1 LLAFILTKALEWEEN
16 KAEVIAWVQAQKAA
30 FLRRAKARVVA
41 NRTEK
46 WLIPL
51 YTDFMTSALLP
62 VYPTLLE
69 IGLVEEVRSAIED
82 TPLDEDPSAEATQ
95 VALAKISEF
104 VDSWRQKHD
113 AALVGLV
120 QRVPIFKN
128 LEITQETLLNANTT
142 FECELCRAKGLMY
155 PHVLA
160 HPCNLQPLKRFSY
173 FSNKHYAWTPS
184 YWEKEEKQDVGTQ
197 SQKEVPGS
205 YVKKL
210 LGHIRPLSTGH
221 LRFSEACYHHILQL
235 LQVLGLPH
243 DTTSRFLNSMAP
255 RVECHCTCYHHY
267 RSSAVPVVTWPKL
280 VSPTMTVSLTHP

>member
-1 LLAFILTKALEWEEN
+1 
-16 KAEVIAWVQAQKAA
+16 
-30 FLRRAKARVVA
+30 
-41 NRTEK
+41 
-46 WLIPL
+46 
-51 YTDFMTSALLP
+51 
-62 VYPTLLE
+62 
-69 IGLVEEVRSAIED
+69 VEEVRSAIED

-104 VDSWRQKHD
+104 VNSWRQKHD

-155 PHVLA
+155 PNVLA
-160 HPCNLQPLKRFSY
+160 HFCNFQQPKNVSY
-173 FSNKHYAWTPS
+173 SSNKHYATPS
-184 YWEKEEKQDVGTQ
+184 YRKKEDKQHVGTQ

-210 LGHIRPLSTGH
+210 LGHIRPLSIDH
-221 LRFSEACYHHILQL
+221 LRFSEACYHHIIQL

-243 DTTSRFLNSMAP
+243 DTTSSYLNDTAP
-255 RVECHCTCYHHY
+255 RVECHCICYHIP
-267 RSSAVPVVTWPKL
+267 RSSAVQVMTWPKF
-280 VSPTMTVSLTHP
+280 VSPTMAISMMYP